1 VIEHDENSM
10 RVYRKV
16 LRLAARERAEHIFVV
31 RIIPKFGDARI
42 LPVVRGRG
50 EAHSRT
56 ALEEQEMLEMFVDAG
71 GSRDIPVQTFC
82 IEGQFGTAATQ
93 FAHRYKAD
101 LLVMSS
107 IKQYTEIADRLYPS
121 ETKWGIREAPCDI
134 WIEG

>member
-31 RIIPKFGDARI
+31 RIIPKYGDARI
-42 LPVVRGRG
+42 LPVVKGHDK
-50 EAHSRT
+50 AHSRRS
-56 ALEEQEMLEMFVDAG
+56 LEEREMLEMFVDAG

-82 IEGQFGTAATQ
+82 LEGQFGTAATQ
-93 FAHRYKAD
+93 FAHRYRAD
-101 LLVMSS
+101 LLVISS
-107 IKQYTEIADRLYPS
+107 INQYPEIVDRLYPS
-121 ETKWGIREAPCDI
+121 ESEWGIREAPCDI